1 MTELSQLASQLAAS
15 AVRTTAAV
23 RPVVA
28 RTALET
34 KNRMRQ
40 EAAGHRHAPRLRDA
54 IDYDLVSGGMGFE
67 CGPRKDPPGGG
78 RNSGEPGG
86 SLAFYYF
93 GNSKVNASIPDPVI
107 ALNDEAEKAEQY
119 IAEAVARVIL

>member
-40 EAAGHRHAPRLRDA
+40 EAAGHRHAPALPSA
-54 IDYDLVSGGMGFE
+54 INYDLTHGGLGFE
-67 CGPRKDPPGGG
+67 CGPQTGVA
-78 RNSGEPGG
+78 G

-119 IAEAVARVIL
+119 IAEAVVRVIL